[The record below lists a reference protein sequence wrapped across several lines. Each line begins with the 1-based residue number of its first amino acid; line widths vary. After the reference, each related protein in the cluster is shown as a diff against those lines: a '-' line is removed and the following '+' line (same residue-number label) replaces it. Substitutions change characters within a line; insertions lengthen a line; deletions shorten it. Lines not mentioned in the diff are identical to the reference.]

1 MVCGDTVS
9 SLTHGGPLGGGIV
22 AGVDVTL
29 KNWAGLKGE
38 QSLLHVYLL
47 CRGALI

>member
-9 SLTHGGPLGGGIV
+9 SLTHGGPLGGVV

-29 KNWAGLKGE
+29 KDWAGLKE
-38 QSLLHVYLL
+38 EESLLHVYLL
-47 CRGALI
+47 CRGAFV